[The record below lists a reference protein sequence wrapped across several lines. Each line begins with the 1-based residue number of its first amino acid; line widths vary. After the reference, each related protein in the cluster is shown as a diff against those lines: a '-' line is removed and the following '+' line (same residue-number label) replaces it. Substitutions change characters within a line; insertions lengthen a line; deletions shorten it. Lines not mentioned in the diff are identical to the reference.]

1 MEISRPLV
9 RVLCLGAFGLVP
21 VRADESR
28 LVARPRS
35 VIVRSRFGG
44 QISGFD
50 IQRHV
55 SFLTYNAEI
64 KTIAVILAPYSTLPD
79 RMTGWSA
86 VASSK
91 TRLRSTRRF
100 LI

>member
-1 MEISRPLV
+1 MTPPLV
-9 RVLCLGAFGLVP
+9 RILCLGAFGLVA

-28 LVARPRS
+28 LAARPGN

-50 IQRHV
+50 IQHHV
-55 SFLTYNAEI
+55 SFLTYNAEV
-64 KTIAVILAPYSTLPD
+64 KTIAEILAPYSILPD

-91 TRLRSTRRF
+91 TGLRSMRRF